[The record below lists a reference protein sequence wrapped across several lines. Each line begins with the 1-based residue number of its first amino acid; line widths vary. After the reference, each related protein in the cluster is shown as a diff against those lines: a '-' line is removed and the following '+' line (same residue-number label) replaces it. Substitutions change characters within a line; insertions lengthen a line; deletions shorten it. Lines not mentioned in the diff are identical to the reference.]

1 MPTVRARLEV
11 GSFAGKPALRAVLL
25 SGEQA
30 QTSYF
35 LEGPSGAS
43 RACFRSGEIVF
54 VTYSPADQ
62 FCREASP
69 QSTAERKRYLDALA
83 AFHAAGAALLEACPE
98 GLAGGVHL
106 PGYPSQWGSF
116 DEVVGDIA
124 EWAHNAGVKS

>member
-69 QSTAERKRYLDALA
+69 QSTAERKKYLAALA
-83 AFHAAGAALLEACPE
+83 AFNTAAAALLDACPE
-98 GLAGGVHL
+98 GAPHL

-124 EWAHNAGVKS
+124 EWAHNAGVK